1 MHHTATFP
9 KNPLTQEPGTRYFGL
24 DDDDSV
30 PELGGTRPDR
40 LAGVRKQ
47 ERALRHTVE
56 QTVDS
61 SPGLPT
67 LDVPVLQMVDQ
78 PVDVLHFFDTFSP
91 VAEQV
96 IDVPKIILEDIPM
109 RTLVREPQVV
119 EQLVE
124 VPTVPQTVGPSIL
137 TLLQNFRPGGGG
149 LPGFA
154 GTASPGRYTDS
165 GRRARPKDSGADRGG
180 GGG

>member
-1 MHHTATFP
+1 MARRGRSVRGAPHGDVP
-9 KNPLTQEPGTRYFGL
+9 KEPTPQEPRTRYFGL

-40 LAGVRKQ
+40 FAGVRPQ

-56 QTVDS
+56 QIVDS

-96 IDVPKIILEDIPM
+96 IILEDIPT
-109 RTLVREPQVV
+109 RTLVREPQLV

-137 TLLQNFRPGGGG
+137 TLLQDFRPGGGG

-154 GTASPGRYTDS
+154 GTASPGRYH
-165 GRRARPKDSGADRGG
+165 
-180 GGG
+180 

>member
-9 KNPLTQEPGTRYFGL
+9 KNPPPQEPRTRYFGL

-40 LAGVRKQ
+40 LAGVRPQ

-78 PVDVLHFFDTFSP
+78 RVDVLHFFDTFSP
-91 VAEQV
+91 VAE
-96 IDVPKIILEDIPM
+96 DIPT
-109 RTLVREPQVV
+109 RTLVREPQLV

-124 VPTVPQTVGPSIL
+124 VPTVPQTVGPSIQ
-137 TLLQNFRPGGGG
+137 TLLQDFRPGGGG

-154 GTASPGRYTDS
+154 GTGSPGRYTNS
-165 GRRARPKDSGADRGG
+165 GRRARPKDPGADRGG

>member
-1 MHHTATFP
+1 MHHTATFL
-9 KNPLTQEPGTRYFGL
+9 KNPLPQEPGTRYLGL

-30 PELGGTRPDR
+30 PEFGGTRPDR
-40 LAGVRKQ
+40 LVGVRKQ

-78 PVDVLHFFDTFSP
+78 RVDVLHFFDTFSH

-96 IDVPKIILEDIPM
+96 IILEDIPT
-109 RTLVREPQVV
+109 RTLVREPQLV

-124 VPTVPQTVGPSIL
+124 VPTFPQTVGPSIL
-137 TLLQNFRPGGGG
+137 TLLLNFRPGGGG

-154 GTASPGRYTDS
+154 GTASSGRYTNT